1 MPDSCLVNLART
13 LVQYSTRVQPCDR
26 VAIIGAPVS
35 EPLMKEVFREVLRA
49 EAHPYPM
56 LGLEV
61 LAGMNGLDEIFFA
74 EANEDQLKHVLQ
86 TEYMVRTEFEV
97 MILLKSQANSHSR
110 SNVDP
115 VKVQMWKKARGAMN
129 EIFFNRSAE
138 GKARWALTLYPTYGY
153 AQDADMGLEE
163 FRDYVYRTTF
173 SDQPDPIA
181 AWKNLHNEQQAVVDW
196 LNGRKQVVVEGPN
209 IDMKL
214 SIEGRTFINSDGTN
228 NMPSGE
234 IFTGPVEDSAEGWVK
249 FTYPAIYEGREV
261 SGVKLAFEK
270 GKVVRASAQ
279 KNEAFLMAMLDMDE
293 GSRFLGEFAIGTN
306 KMIDRFIKNILF
318 DEKIGGTIH
327 MALGM
332 GYPETGSVNKSAIH
346 WDMICDMRKD
356 SRILVDGDLLYEN
369 GEFKI

>member
-1 MPDSCLVNLART
+1 MADSCIVNLART
-13 LVQYSTRVQPCDR
+13 MVHYSTRVQPHDR
-26 VAIIGAPVS
+26 VAIVGAPVS

-49 EAHPYPM
+49 GGYPYPM
-56 LGLEV
+56 LGLEI
-61 LAGMNGLDEIFFA
+61 LAGMDGLDEIYFA

-97 MILLKSQANSHSR
+97 MILLKSQGNTHSR

-115 VKVQMWKKARGAMN
+115 AKVQMWKKARSEMA
-129 EIFFNRSAE
+129 ETFLKRSAD
-138 GKARWALTLYPTYGY
+138 GLARWALTLYPTQAY

-181 AWKNLHNEQQAVVDW
+181 EWNKLHDEQQVIVDW
-196 LNGRKQVVVEGPN
+196 LNGRKDVVVEGPN
-209 IDMKL
+209 IDMNL
-214 SIEGRTFINSDGTN
+214 SIDGRTFINSDGTK

-234 IFTGPVEDSAEGWVK
+234 VFTGPVEDSAEGWVK

-261 SGVKLAFEK
+261 AGVELKFEK
-270 GKVVRASAQ
+270 GRVVQASAE
-279 KNEAFLMAMLDMDE
+279 KNEEFLIAMLDMDE
-293 GSRFLGEFAIGTN
+293 GSRYLGEFAIGTN

-346 WDMICDMRKD
+346 WDMICDMRED